1 MFDLSAYL
9 GRSKFTHCINEA
21 PLYYITDLNYIIE
34 SRISLKAMKEDNKS
48 KLQTLQ
54 NARDM
59 GLEFTYR
66 ESNSLPNHPIHY
78 IRLGQN
84 PIQTQIFIGQGD
96 HRVAIGSESLNDSH

>member
-34 SRISLKAMKEDNKS
+34 SRISLKAMKAKI
-48 KLQTLQ
+48 TRQ
-54 NARDM
+54 NCKAAM
-59 GLEFTYR
+59 NMCLKFTNR
-66 ESNSLPNHPIHY
+66 ESNSLPNHPIYY

-84 PIQTQIFIGQGD
+84 LIQAQIFISQRD
-96 HRVAIGSESLNDSH
+96 HGVAIGSEPLNDSH